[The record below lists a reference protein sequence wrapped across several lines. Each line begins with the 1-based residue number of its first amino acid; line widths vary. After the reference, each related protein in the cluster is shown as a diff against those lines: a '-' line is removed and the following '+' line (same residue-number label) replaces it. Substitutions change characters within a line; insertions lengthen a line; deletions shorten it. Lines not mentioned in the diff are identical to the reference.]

1 MRNKV
6 FLATPTTLMAL
17 LNVVA
22 HGWRQQE
29 MAENAERIGQAGR
42 ELYDRLA
49 KFVEHFSGIG
59 DALSRA
65 GKAFDAAVG
74 SYQSRIQPAARRL
87 AEQAAI
93 PGKELPDVPAID
105 GPTRALPAPE
115 GESQADGG

>member
-1 MRNKV
+1 
-6 FLATPTTLMAL
+6 MAL

-29 MAENAERIGQAGR
+29 MAENAERIGQAGKD
-42 ELYDRLA
+42 LYDRLA

-93 PGKELPDVPAID
+93 PGEELPDVPPAD
-105 GPTRALPAPE
+105 GPTRMLGPADESKGVE
-115 GESQADGG
+115 G